1 MLDGFKRH
9 QGRSAREEADHLE
22 ALIATSR
29 EERAALTVML
39 SQVQL
44 HVAKLTATT
53 RTLQEDV
60 EALEMRL
67 RTLSD
72 QVAAAEKPLESR
84 LQTPNDDTLRTRVE
98 AVTVQVSDAR
108 RKLESVSAIQAKLL
122 PLTAQLT
129 SLKSQIEKGE
139 VRPPRLS
146 F

>member
-1 MLDGFKRH
+1 M
-9 QGRSAREEADHLE
+9 ARM
-22 ALIATSR
+22 TQVNSR
-29 EERAALTVML
+29 TN
-39 SQVQL
+39 
-44 HVAKLTATT
+44 
-53 RTLQEDV
+53 DV

-72 QVAAAEKPLESR
+72 AVAAAEQSLESR
-84 LQTPNDDTLRTRVE
+84 LQTVNAEVARLRTMVNPVAAPPARE
-98 AVTVQVSDAR
+98 ERLAEVSDAR

-146 F
+146 S